1 MKRWTVRKTSNGMKL
16 TFYGGAKSV
25 TGANYLL
32 DSGPVRGK
40 TSLPE
45 GSSADHASEAG
56 RTSNGIKILVD
67 CGLYQGSK
75 YAEDFNYEKFA
86 YDPAEI
92 NFVFITH
99 SHTDH
104 TGRLPKLFKEG
115 FRGKVYAS
123 KPTLDLIRKALPD
136 NLNLMAE
143 EAKKENHKPLFD
155 LKDLDGV
162 LELSEGFDYEI
173 PIDLEDGIKATLH
186 DAGHILGSAIVEIA
200 YRQEVIDNGHS
211 PLAISNKR
219 KIYFTGDLGNPPTP
233 LLQPPYFPKD
243 ADYAVVESAY
253 GSRIHEDRS
262 ARKLILENV
271 IKETLSKGGT
281 LMIPSFAME
290 RTQELLYELD
300 QLINHNQIPRVAIYV
315 DSPLATNLTEVY
327 RKYSNYFNKTAHHV
341 IESGDDIF
349 NFPGLTFTRT
359 VDESKA
365 INNAK
370 GPKIIIAGSGMS
382 MGGRILHH
390 EMRYLPDPNS
400 AILFVGYQV
409 QGSLGRRIL
418 DGEKEV
424 KVFGEKVLVNCQI
437 RAIGGYSSHADQNM
451 LLKWIASAGS
461 GGNLKKVFVVQGE
474 EDSSSALAEKAKIDL
489 GVNAVV
495 PNQGESFEL

>member
-1 MKRWTVRKTSNGMKL
+1 MKI
-16 TFYGGAKSV
+16 TFYGGAKTV

-32 DSGPVRGK
+32 EQRPVRGK

-45 GSSADHASEAG
+45 GTSADHASEAG

-67 CGLYQGSK
+67 CGLNQGSK
-75 YAEDFNYEKFA
+75 YSEDMNYEKFA

-104 TGRLPKLFKEG
+104 IGRLPKLFKEG
-115 FRGKVYAS
+115 FRGRVIAS
-123 KPTLDLIRKALPD
+123 KPTVDLSKKALPD
-136 NLNLMAE
+136 NLNIITE
-143 EAKKENHKPLFD
+143 EAKREGREPIFE
-155 LKDLDGV
+155 LKDLEGV
-162 LELSEGFDYEI
+162 LELAEGFDYEV
-173 PIDLEDGIKATLH
+173 PIDLGGGIKAVLH
-186 DAGHILGSAIVEIA
+186 DAGHILGSTIVEINFEGLPG
-200 YRQEVIDNGHS
+200 QG
-211 PLAISNKR
+211 K

-233 LLQPPYFPKD
+233 LLPAPYFPKD

-262 ARKLILENV
+262 VRKIMLENV
-271 IKETLSKGGT
+271 IKDTLSKKGT

-290 RTQELLYELD
+290 RTQELLYELN
-300 QLINHNQIPRVAIYV
+300 QLINHNQIPKVPIYV

-327 RKYSNYFNKTAHHV
+327 KKYSNYFNKTAHHV

-349 NFPGLTFTRT
+349 NFPGLTFTKT

-365 INNAK
+365 INNVK
-370 GPKIIIAGSGMS
+370 GSKIIIAGSGMS

-409 QGSLGRRIL
+409 VGSLGRRIL

-424 KVFGEKVLVNCQI
+424 KIFGEKIAVNCQI
-437 RAIGGYSSHADQNM
+437 RAIGGYSAHADQTM
-451 LLKWIASAGS
+451 LLKWIESAGS
-461 GGNLKKVFVVQGE
+461 GGNLKKVFMVQGE
-474 EDSSSALAEKAKIDL
+474 EDSATILAEKTKTDL
-489 GVNAVV
+489 NINAVV
-495 PNQGESFEL
+495 PSQGDSFEL

>member
-1 MKRWTVRKTSNGMKL
+1 MTI
-16 TFYGGAKSV
+16 TFYGGAKTV

-32 DSGPVRGK
+32 DDG
-40 TSLPE
+40 
-45 GSSADHASEAG
+45 
-56 RTSNGIKILVD
+56 NIKILVD
-67 CGLYQGSK
+67 CGLNQGSK
-75 YAEDFNYEKFA
+75 YSEDMNYEKFA

-104 TGRLPKLFKEG
+104 IGRLPKLFKEG

-123 KPTLDLIRKALPD
+123 NPTIDLAKKALPD
-136 NLNLMAE
+136 NLNIITE
-143 EAKKENHKPLFD
+143 EARREGRPPIFE
-155 LKDLDGV
+155 LKDLEGV
-162 LELSEGFDYEI
+162 LELAEGFDYEVS
-173 PIDLEDGIKATLH
+173 IDLGSGLKATLH
-186 DAGHILGSAIVEIA
+186 DAGHILGSTIVEI
-200 YRQEVIDNGHS
+200 DFDG
-211 PLAISNKR
+211 K

-233 LLQPPYFPKD
+233 LLQRPYFPKD

-262 ARKLILENV
+262 ARKMILQNV
-271 IKETLSKGGT
+271 IKETLFRGGT

-300 QLINHNQIPRVAIYV
+300 QLINHNQIPRVPIYV

-327 RKYSNYFNKTAHHV
+327 KKYPNYFNPKTMHI

-349 NFPGLTFTRT
+349 NFPGLIFTRT
-359 VDESKA
+359 VDQSKS
-365 INNAK
+365 INNVK

-382 MGGRILHH
+382 TGGRILHH
-390 EMRYLPDPNS
+390 EMRYLSDPNS

-409 QGSLGRRIL
+409 EGSLGRRIL

-424 KVFGEKVLVNCQI
+424 RIFGEKINVNCQI
-437 RAIGGYSSHADQNM
+437 KAIGGYSAHADQNM
-451 LLKWIASAGS
+451 LLKWVKSAGS

-474 EDSSSALAEKAKIDL
+474 EESSEILAEKIKSGLGID
-489 GVNAVV
+489 AVV
-495 PNQGESFEL
+495 PSQGESFEL

>member
-1 MKRWTVRKTSNGMKL
+1 M
-16 TFYGGAKSV
+16 
-25 TGANYLL
+25 L
-32 DSGPVRGK
+32 DSG
-40 TSLPE
+40 
-45 GSSADHASEAG
+45 
-56 RTSNGIKILVD
+56 GIKILVD

-75 YAEDFNYEKFA
+75 YSEDFNYEKFA
-86 YDPAEI
+86 FNPAEI

-123 KPTLDLIRKALPD
+123 EPTLDLIRKALPD
-136 NLNLMAE
+136 NFNLMAE
-143 EAKKENHKPLFD
+143 EAKKENHEPLFE

-162 LELSEGFDYEI
+162 LDLAEGFDYEM
-173 PIDLEDGIKATLH
+173 PIDLGGGIRVVLH
-186 DAGHILGSAIVEIA
+186 DAGHILGSAIIEL
-200 YRQEVIDNGHS
+200 EWSDHS
-211 PLAISNKR
+211 NDGQTI

-262 ARKLILENV
+262 TRKLILENV
-271 IKETLSKGGT
+271 IKETLLNGGT
-281 LMIPSFAME
+281 LMVPSFAME
-290 RTQELLYELD
+290 RTQELLYELN
-300 QLINHNQIPRVAIYV
+300 QLINHNQIPRIPIFV

-327 RKYSNYFNKTAHHV
+327 KKYSNYFNKTAHHV

-359 VDESKA
+359 VDESKS
-365 INNAK
+365 INNVK

-382 MGGRILHH
+382 TGGRILHH
-390 EMRYLPDPNS
+390 EMRYLSDPNS

-424 KVFGEKVLVNCQI
+424 KIFGEKITVNCKI
-437 RAIGGYSSHADQNM
+437 HAIGGYSAHADQVM
-451 LLKWIASAGS
+451 LLKWIESAGS

-474 EDSSSALAEKAKIDL
+474 EDSSTILAEKTKTDLKID
-489 GVNAVV
+489 AVV
-495 PNQGESFEL
+495 PSQGESFEL

>member
-1 MKRWTVRKTSNGMKL
+1 MNI
-16 TFYGGAKSV
+16 TFFGGAKSV

-32 DSGPVRGK
+32 DSG
-40 TSLPE
+40 
-45 GSSADHASEAG
+45 D
-56 RTSNGIKILVD
+56 IKILVD

-75 YAEDFNYEKFA
+75 YSEDFNHENFFYNPE
-86 YDPAEI
+86 EI

-104 TGRLPKLFKEG
+104 VGRLPKLFKEG
-115 FRGKVYAS
+115 FRGRVIAS
-123 KPTLDLIRKALPD
+123 KPTIDLASKALPD
-136 NLNLMAE
+136 NLNIITE
-143 EAKKENHKPLFD
+143 EARRYGKEPLFE

-162 LELSEGFDYEI
+162 MELAEGFNYEV
-173 PIDLEDGIKATLH
+173 PIDLGGGIKAILH
-186 DAGHILGSAIVEIA
+186 DAGHILGSTIVEI
-200 YRQEVIDNGHS
+200 DFDG
-211 PLAISNKR
+211 K

-233 LLQPPYFPKD
+233 LLQPPFFPKD

-253 GSRIHEDRS
+253 GSRIHEDRA
-262 ARKLILENV
+262 ARKMMLET
-271 IKETLSKGGT
+271 IIRETLSKGGT

-290 RTQELLYELD
+290 RTQELLYELN
-300 QLINHNQIPRVAIYV
+300 QLVNHNQIPRVPIYV

-327 RKYSNYFNKTAHHV
+327 KKHSSYFNKTAHHV

-359 VDESKA
+359 ADESKA
-365 INNAK
+365 INNVV

-424 KVFGEKVLVNCQI
+424 GIFGEKISVNCQI
-437 RAIGGYSSHADQNM
+437 RAIGGYSAHADQAM
-451 LLKWIASAGS
+451 LLKWIESAGS
-461 GGNLKKVFVVQGE
+461 GGNLKKVFIVQGE
-474 EDSSSALAEKAKIDL
+474 EDSSSILAEKTKTDLKID
-489 GVNAVV
+489 AVV